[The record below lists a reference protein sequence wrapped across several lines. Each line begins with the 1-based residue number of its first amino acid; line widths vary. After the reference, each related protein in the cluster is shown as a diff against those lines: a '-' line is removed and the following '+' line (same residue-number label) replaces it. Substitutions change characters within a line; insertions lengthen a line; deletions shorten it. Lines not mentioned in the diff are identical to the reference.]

1 MIHQLEGH
9 VRPKRATGNFFSA
22 REINGVDL
30 FNLTLYRL
38 IRPKAYLCEV
48 IAYIH
53 NMNPAIIPYS
63 KSQVYRAE
71 ERLGLWLKVGSTT
84 SNQAHL
90 PINKLKRR
98 MYWNNPYPMG
108 IHGEDTDLI
117 IDIDEAGYKLESQDR
132 RRGKVTRERRCDSQG
147 MYKKGVSTINLIM
160 GICGDENDP
169 FEFHQQFDKGGT
181 GLYRFYCYMRDF
193 IEYLNV
199 NRPGVNYCFTMDNL
213 NIHKNPIITDLI
225 ENAGHRVVYRAPY
238 WSCDGA
244 IEYVFNTIHTKLQMA
259 NEITGATT
267 LDDLRDKLDDIIF
280 HLSTTSFRPYF
291 VHVGFP

>member
-1 MIHQLEGH
+1 MSWIRIHQLEGH

-22 REINGVDL
+22 REISGVDL

-38 IRPKAYLCEV
+38 IRPKVYLCEI

-53 NMNPAIIPYS
+53 NMNPAINPYS

-84 SNQAHL
+84 SYKAHL

-98 MYWNNPYPMG
+98 MYWNNEYPMG

-117 IDIDEAGYKLESQDR
+117 IDIDKARFKLESQDR
-132 RRGKVTRERRCDSQG
+132 KRGKVTRERRCDSQG
-147 MYKKGVSTINLIM
+147 MCKKGVSAINLIM

-181 GLYRFYCYMRDF
+181 GL
-193 IEYLNV
+193 
-199 NRPGVNYCFTMDNL
+199 
-213 NIHKNPIITDLI
+213 
-225 ENAGHRVVYRAPY
+225 
-238 WSCDGA
+238 
-244 IEYVFNTIHTKLQMA
+244 
-259 NEITGATT
+259 
-267 LDDLRDKLDDIIF
+267 
-280 HLSTTSFRPYF
+280 
-291 VHVGFP
+291 